1 MKIEQ
6 YWQISQ
12 WWEIWISNFLFNK
25 PVGCVMCLKH
35 EVISVEFLF
44 LPFFLKWNIETW
56 SCISDSMGSLWCWM
70 WLPLN
75 VTLARS
81 EGVSTIKILLSSF
94 TRSTLWSSDN
104 NLSSPLQMQMARG
117 LHWWKTTHHTCDEA
131 KTWLLSWLSGHLAIW
146 WQPLTLLIAYYST
159 AVVTWLLNC
168 LHAVPKNSEHTQF
181 LRTLT

>member
-44 LPFFLKWNIETW
+44 LLFFFKWNIETW

-75 VTLARS
+75 VTPARS

-131 KTWLLSWLSGHLAIW
+131 KTWLLSWLSDHLAIW

-168 LHAVPKNSEHTQF
+168 LRAVPKNSEHTQF